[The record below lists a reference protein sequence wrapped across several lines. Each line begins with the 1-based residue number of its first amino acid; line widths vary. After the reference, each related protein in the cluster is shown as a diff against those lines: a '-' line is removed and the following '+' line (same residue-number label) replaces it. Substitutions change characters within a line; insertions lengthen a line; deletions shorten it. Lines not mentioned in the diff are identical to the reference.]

1 MFTMRFDMRAPQPG
15 ASITDLYGT
24 AIEMAQWAEQNG
36 GMAIVLSEHHSSPD
50 GYLPSPMILAAAIA
64 ARTST
69 IPISISALLLNFADP
84 IRVAEDMA
92 VLDIVSGGRVS
103 YIIGLGY
110 RAEEYAMF
118 GVDLAQRG
126 AVMERKLGALR
137 RALRGE
143 QFEYEGRTVHV
154 TPSPVTPG
162 GPFIAYGGHS
172 LAAARRAGRHGL
184 SFFGEGPND
193 ALEAVY
199 REACEEAGH
208 PPMLVH
214 LPAAGMVTSAFVAK
228 DPDEAWSRYGPHMLH
243 DARMYGAWM
252 GDSTHSV
259 TKSNATTVEELRAEN
274 ASYRIFTPDEAV
286 DYART
291 WTALGLQPLCG
302 GMPPALAW
310 ESLQTI
316 ESDVLPRLRDA

>member
-1 MFTMRFDMRAPQPG
+1 MFTMRFDMRAPEDG
-15 ASITDLYGT
+15 APINELYSA

-64 ARTST
+64 ARTSS

-110 RAEEYAMF
+110 RPEEYAMF
-118 GVDLAQRG
+118 GVALADRG
-126 AVMERKLGALR
+126 AVMERKLGALQ
-137 RALRGE
+137 RALRGDV
-143 QFEYEGRTVHV
+143 FEYEGRTVHV

-172 LAAARRAGRHGL
+172 AAAARRAGRHGL

-193 ALEAVY
+193 ALEGVY
-199 REACEEAGH
+199 RDACAAAGH

-228 DPDEAWSRYGPHMLH
+228 DPDEAWTRYGPYMLH

-252 GDSTHSV
+252 GDSSHSI
-259 TKSNATTVEELRAEN
+259 TMSHATTVEELRAEN

-286 DYART
+286 EYARSWST
-291 WTALGLQPLCG
+291 LGLQPLCG
-302 GMPPALAW
+302 GLPPALAW
-310 ESLQTI
+310 ESLQVI
-316 ESDVLPRLRDA
+316 ESDVLPRLRES